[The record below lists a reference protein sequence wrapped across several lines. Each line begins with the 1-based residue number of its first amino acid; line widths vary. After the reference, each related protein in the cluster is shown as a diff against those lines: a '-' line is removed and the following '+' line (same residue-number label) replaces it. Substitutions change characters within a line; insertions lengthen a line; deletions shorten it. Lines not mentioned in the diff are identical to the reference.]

1 MRNIPILYHG
11 TDARMI
17 EMTFD
22 ERQTYLNA
30 CKQVLDYFWEIFSP
44 YYLNWD
50 LVETIIDGRI
60 AFISKCRIDKY
71 KDCIIQHSGNF
82 LWSSILDKLQK
93 CEAYKNNNPLYQY
106 GSLYLTGDKYKATVY
121 ANDAFAGGEI
131 GSISYRFIQLA
142 EILKNEI
149 RYEEFDAI
157 KKIKAFAEAEPCP
170 VLIPFSDLDANYL
183 LTDKGTP
190 LDNEDECIL
199 EILSFRYTKD
209 YTLTLDNAIY
219 LK

>member
-17 EMTFD
+17 EMSFD

-30 CKQVLDYFWEIFSP
+30 CKQVVDYFGERFLP
-44 YYLNWD
+44 YYTNWD
-50 LVETIIDGRI
+50 MVETIIDGRI
-60 AFISKCRIDKY
+60 AFISKRRIEKY
-71 KDCIIQHSGNF
+71 KDYIIQHSGAT
-82 LWSSILDKLQK
+82 LWYNIIEKLSMY
-93 CEAYKNNNPLYQY
+93 ELNNENCQLYQY
-106 GSLYLTGDKYKATVY
+106 DCLYLTGDYNKAANY
-121 ANDAFAGGEI
+121 ATRAFAGGEI
-131 GSISYRFIQLA
+131 GLISYRFIQLA

-183 LTDKGTP
+183 LTDKGSP

-199 EILSFRYTKD
+199 DILSFRYTKD
-209 YTLTLDNAIY
+209 YALTLDNAIY

>member
-1 MRNIPILYHG
+1 MY
-11 TDARMI
+11 
-17 EMTFD
+17 E
-22 ERQTYLNA
+22 LNKEN
-30 CKQVLDYFWEIFSP
+30 CQ
-44 YYLNWD
+44 
-50 LVETIIDGRI
+50 
-60 AFISKCRIDKY
+60 
-71 KDCIIQHSGNF
+71 
-82 LWSSILDKLQK
+82 
-93 CEAYKNNNPLYQY
+93 LYQY
-106 GSLYLTGDKYKATVY
+106 DCLYLTGDYNKAANY
-121 ANDAFAGGEI
+121 ATRAFAGGEI
-131 GSISYRFIQLA
+131 GLISYRFIQLA

-157 KKIKAFAEAEPCP
+157 KKIKAFAEAEPRP

-183 LTDKGTP
+183 LNEKGTP